1 MKTPQV
7 IGNHE
12 FDFNGPAGLAP
23 YIDALQ
29 FPILGACNADTS
41 AEPIRLNL
49 KKWTI
54 VNTMGLRI
62 AIVGWITPDTP
73 SLTGSVGKVTFKP
86 VVESVRQCIKDL
98 KRSKEGRKV
107 DLIVGLSHTGYDVS
121 WAGQGR
127 AGQGEGRGGEERGR
141 QSKAGG
147 CPAVQRQLDFFD
159 SC

>member
-1 MKTPQV
+1 M
-7 IGNHE
+7 
-12 FDFNGPAGLAP
+12 
-23 YIDALQ
+23 
-29 FPILGACNADTS
+29 LGACNADTS

-121 WAGQGR
+121 R
-127 AGQGEGRGGEERGR
+127 AGQG
-141 QSKAGG
+141 KAGG
-147 CPAVQRQLDFFD
+147 CPAVQRQLDCLD
-159 SC
+159 SCWCRCKVISSHRFTPAAITQCVPSTETSVVN